1 MSDEQQIPSLEEIAL
16 VYAGITASGY
26 KIVVD
31 TSNRQIGLTV
41 EEVQGLFYVTDPP
54 TP

>member
-1 MSDEQQIPSLEEIAL
+1 MSDEHIPSREDIAL

-26 KIVVD
+26 KSVVD

-41 EEVQGLFYVTDPP
+41 EEVQGLFYVTDLP